1 MTEVVFRRLDE
12 PGLYITADADPETA
26 QFVYVDAWS
35 TKDEIR
41 LEEVWPCSGRGAFC
55 FLPYLPAKA
64 DYHHFVKE
72 ISRRYT
78 GLNSHFLLW
87 ISDPGN
93 LDTIRLIKVS
103 GSTEYRTQNQQD
115 YYFRNSTLRIP
126 KFCKCDLNE
135 GRNGLVITRS
145 TNTPK
150 LIQEGGSARNNSS
163 ALEVAIESV
172 ELPLSVNAQGMLQFD
187 LDLTEGDLDA
197 LDVGLRYFSR
207 DADSKEGDRSQ
218 RYPVFNL
225 TGEARVPLR
234 ASIDPFDLN
243 DATRTYYAFRRGGDG
258 TATALSSYF
267 RTHLGHPVTLTPK
280 VDAPPSSPEGARL
293 LFVNKP
299 VQGEESGQGG
309 YESVYLMPAGE
320 FALGLGQTPA
330 GRSNNA
336 DHPLLCGLLA
346 TETIGFE
353 PGGDTLRFV
362 EGRPAYAPNF
372 PFAAVSP
379 VGPPVDPDARL
390 LTDKYTTAWMG
401 IRRTA
406 ADTGPGAGVREYS
419 VQPQGASL
427 YGKDALVHEHYPDL
441 LGFCGS
447 GIPRSAADEVVFPMV
462 PYAGVVAGTAQS
474 FDAPTLDQYESQ
486 VIGPARLGLIA
497 EAQRASRNLTEA
509 GGPGN
514 AATAEVRSCT
524 TPSGL
529 IVKIKP
535 DGSWAEVKLA
545 QNRAAGVEMKF
556 TGLQPAL
563 QQAFQSNQL
572 FLVIA
577 NAEKLGE
584 LTGPDS
590 GEPPANAFYNT
601 MYIGDWRLD
610 VNVGQENTYGDYR
623 NVLIFKFRTGTL
635 EDLVRNPELWTQRNE
650 FGAPSH
656 RSQPDKPPDPKE
668 LVIVSQWLQ
677 GYIDEAKR
685 QEEDPYFA
693 DFRHIITDP
702 HWTGILVLKVTVS
715 QLPDQLSGLLG
726 GIDRSRFYAHHWGVA
741 MNTIDPQQVDL
752 ADDSATFGLISYVD
766 PAFEPAKLGPIP
778 PEAGETYDFKVLALR
793 VLFENAAVKTF
804 ESMAQL
810 TLNEIFAEPVS
821 HMGDEENLY
830 NSILLKGSYQNQE
843 GENLYV
849 LDAVED
855 NTFYFDSNLLNKVE
869 IVKARFSTVSE
880 TSERVT
886 SRFSLWG
893 FMDFKVVRQKTDDAE
908 SMVDLFSFGG
918 APGNEKARRQGLRFS
933 GLAVDMTLDVEATE
947 GDESRTL
954 SFDASRIAFDIEQST
969 PREGSLYENLALTL
983 DRLVQGDGGIRP
995 DDLGYLPVQ
1004 SDFPLSGA
1012 GDRWYGLRFRLN
1024 MGSPGELAGKVNLT
1038 SQLLLAWSPGS
1049 PADADSY
1056 PAAIGLKL
1064 PGTGGGASLLSLQG
1078 VMQLSIGGIRLLHL
1092 QGKDGPSNSFMMVL
1106 SEIALKFLGLL
1117 KLPPNGAT
1125 AFYLFGNPRAGG
1137 KAGKLGW
1144 YAVYNQ
1150 EQPKRANLMALPNN
1164 DGEGAG

>member
-1 MTEVVFRRLDE
+1 MTEVAFQRLDE
-12 PGLYITADADPETA
+12 GLYITPDADPETA

-41 LEEVWPCSGRGAFC
+41 LEDAWAYPGSGVFC
-55 FLPYLPAKA
+55 FLPYLPPKA
-64 DYHHFVKE
+64 DYQHFVKE
-72 ISRRYT
+72 ISRGYI

-87 ISDPGN
+87 ISDPGK

-103 GSTEYRTQNQQD
+103 GSTEYRTQNQRD
-115 YYFRNSTLRIP
+115 YYFRNSILRIP
-126 KFCKCDLNE
+126 KFCKCDLNQ
-135 GRNGLVITRS
+135 GRNGLIITRAKNTPQLIRENDPAS
-145 TNTPK
+145 TNFP
-150 LIQEGGSARNNSS
+150 
-163 ALEVAIESV
+163 ALNVAIESV
-172 ELPLSVNAQGMLQFD
+172 ELPLSVSAQGLLQFD

-197 LDVGLRYFSR
+197 LDVGLRYFAG
-207 DADSKEGDRSQ
+207 DADGNEGDRSQ
-218 RYPVFNL
+218 RYPVFHL
-225 TGEARVPLR
+225 TGDAKVPLR
-234 ASIDPFDLN
+234 ASLAPFDLN
-243 DATRTYYAFRRGGDG
+243 DVTRTCYAFRRGGDE
-258 TATALSSYF
+258 TVPALSSYF
-267 RTHLGHPVTLTPK
+267 RTDLGQPVTLTPR
-280 VDAPPSSPEGARL
+280 VDASPSVPEGARL

-299 VQGEESGQGG
+299 VQGEEFGEGG

-320 FALGLGQTPA
+320 FTLGLGPTPA

-346 TETIGFE
+346 TETIAFE
-353 PGGDTLRFV
+353 PGADTLRFI

-379 VGPPVDPDARL
+379 VGPPVDPDARPL
-390 LTDKYTTAWMG
+390 MDKYTTAWMG
-401 IRRTA
+401 IRRTT
-406 ADTGPGAGVREYS
+406 ADAGPGAGAREYS

-427 YGKDALVHEHYPDL
+427 YGKDALVHGHYPDL

-447 GIPRSAADEVVFPMV
+447 GIPLSAADEMVFPMV
-462 PYAGVVAGTAQS
+462 PYAGVVAGAAHS

-509 GGPGN
+509 GVSRDT
-514 AATAEVRSCT
+514 ATAETRSCT

-545 QNRAAGVEMKF
+545 QNEAAGVEMKF

-577 NAEKLGE
+577 NADKLGE
-584 LTGPDS
+584 LTSPDS
-590 GEPPANAFYNT
+590 GESPANAFYNT

-623 NVLIFKFRTGTL
+623 NVLIFKFRTGAL

-650 FGAPSH
+650 FGAPSD
-656 RSQPDKPPDPKE
+656 RSQPDKLPDPKE

-677 GYIDEAKR
+677 EYIDEAKR

-693 DFRHIITDP
+693 PFRRIIADP
-702 HWTGILVLKVTVS
+702 HWTGILALKVTVS

-741 MNTIDPQQVDL
+741 MNTIDPQQVDQ
-752 ADDSATFGLISYVD
+752 ADDSATFGLISYLD
-766 PAFEPAKLGPIP
+766 PAYEPSAQPGPIP
-778 PEAGETYDFKVLALR
+778 PETGETYEFKVLALR
-793 VLFENAAVKTF
+793 VLFENAAVKIF
-804 ESMAQL
+804 ESTAQL

-821 HMGDEENLY
+821 HMSDEVNLY

-880 TSERVT
+880 TRERVT

-908 SMVDLFSFGG
+908 SMVDLFSFGT
-918 APGNEKARRQGLRFS
+918 PGNEKAHRQGLRFS
-933 GLAVDMTLDVEATE
+933 GLAVDMTLDLEATE

-983 DRLVQGDGGIRP
+983 DGLVQGDGGTRP
-995 DDLGYLPVQ
+995 DDLDYLPVQ
-1004 SDFPLSGA
+1004 SDLPLSGA

-1024 MGSPGELAGKVNLT
+1024 MGSPGELTGKVNLT

-1092 QGKDGPSNSFMMVL
+1092 QGKDGQRGSFMMVL

-1150 EQPKRANLMALPNN
+1150 DQSKGANPMALPKN
-1164 DGEGAG
+1164 DNGEGAG